1 MGYIFPRNTFLQLKH
16 YIQRIYIKHYFQL
29 LVRKFTKLLMSF
41 FTTQLV
47 CIIVAQTLHTF
58 DKNIPSKCKFSDF
71 PQPELKFIKFL
82 MSFFKQKVSFS
93 SKCGSLLSVMRE
105 NSSVLFH
112 LKLYMLST
120 KGTHQVQIFRLS
132 TARIKINQIPCH
144 FSSHE
149 SVVPFSI
156 MTHNSSETF

>member
-47 CIIVAQTLHTF
+47 CIIVAQTLHNF

-71 PQPELKFIKFL
+71 PLPELKFIKFL

-149 SVVPFSI
+149 SVFPFSI

>member
-71 PQPELKFIKFL
+71 PLPELKFIKFL

-132 TARIKINQIPCH
+132 TARIKINQIPFH

-149 SVVPFSI
+149 SVFPFSI